1 MIPKIVENS
10 CIVCLSFTKLVHDD
24 QLFLYSNSLQIS
36 LFWPLG
42 NCPYWPGKGGWG
54 VMRSYISTLLRVRK
68 ALLNYSKFVIS
79 YWYIFKS
86 WSRKYH
92 FKRNIDENWIVV
104 LKQVFRNCIPLQ
116 WTKFWHWVKIFNCI
130 IALHFLDELPGWRCY
145 KQLAADISSPCMSRS
160 LLFTFVAQSLSTCH
174 WDSQFHHQWEYPAHR
189 STCVQWKENIWRN
202 ILRIISVS
210 VTWPESHWP
219 EFEIDR

>member
-1 MIPKIVENS
+1 M
-10 CIVCLSFTKLVHDD
+10 
-24 QLFLYSNSLQIS
+24 
-36 LFWPLG
+36 
-42 NCPYWPGKGGWG
+42 GKGGKISVWFTPLRATNRGIFHLYRG
-54 VMRSYISTLLRVRK
+54 VQVLEIEEPYLYILKSRSRT
-68 ALLNYSKFVIS
+68 
-79 YWYIFKS
+79 
-86 WSRKYH
+86 YH

-116 WTKFWHWVKIFNCI
+116 WTKFWHWVKIFNFI

-189 STCVQWKENIWRN
+189 STCVQWKENIW
-202 ILRIISVS
+202 
-210 VTWPESHWP
+210 
-219 EFEIDR
+219 EIFLE